1 MLEFCL
7 KLYNL
12 FIRNEEPRTE
22 RTAGRGGGGVG
33 FGGGL
38 GGGGEVGG
46 GGGGKSW
53 KLAASLVKEKGGS
66 RSEERKREV
75 LG

>member
-1 MLEFCL
+1 MKDYFAFGDGFCDPTEKSIIQHCMFLED
-7 KLYNL
+7 
-12 FIRNEEPRTE
+12 
-22 RTAGRGGGGVG
+22 
-33 FGGGL
+33 
-38 GGGGEVGG
+38 EVRG

>member
-1 MLEFCL
+1 MVFLVKGGEG
-7 KLYNL
+7 
-12 FIRNEEPRTE
+12 E
-22 RTAGRGGGGVG
+22 GGVGGGVG
-33 FGGGL
+33 G
-38 GGGGEVGG
+38 GGGGEGGG